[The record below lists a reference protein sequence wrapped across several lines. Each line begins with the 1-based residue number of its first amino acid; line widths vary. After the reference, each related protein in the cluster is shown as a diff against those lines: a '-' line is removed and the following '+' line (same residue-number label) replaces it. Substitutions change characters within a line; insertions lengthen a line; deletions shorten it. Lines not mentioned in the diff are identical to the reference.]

1 MGGTHAGRWHG
12 MRGRILAVIA
22 TAAVLGI
29 GYFAQDLA
37 ARDAQPSPRDAYPVT
52 QRPQVAATPS
62 FPAAAQVGT
71 QAATPAERTASRG
84 SSAEQARDWTWLS
97 RWFGPPNRW

>member
-1 MGGTHAGRWHG
+1 MK
-12 MRGRILAVIA
+12 GRILAVIA

-62 FPAAAQVGT
+62 FPAAAQSGA
-71 QAATPAERTASRG
+71 QAAAQAAGAAPGRCRSRAALRRPAAATPRVA
-84 SSAEQARDWTWLS
+84 
-97 RWFGPPNRW
+97 